1 MEKYSVLLVDDEE
14 DVIQIIMKKMDW
26 ESMGFQVAGYAHNGV
41 EALEMAEELQPDV
54 VMTDIKMPYLS
65 GIELIEAARSQ
76 NYHTHFVLVSA
87 YAEFEYA
94 RTAMQLGCDD
104 YILKPPMKDEL
115 KRVLLKIETN
125 GTGGREETTESLRG
139 QFPEAHPLVKST
151 LDIIES
157 GYKCNLNQQHIA
169 EQLNITPEYLSY
181 LFARDVGQTF
191 SKFIKSYRI
200 SRALL
205 LLKEGDVTL
214 KDVAYET
221 GFTDRKY
228 FNKVFHEVMDMT
240 PSEYIDSLNR

>member
-1 MEKYSVLLVDDEE
+1 MKIVIAEDEQRARE
-14 DVIQIIMKKMDW
+14 GLREMIRSLGDNYQIV
-26 ESMGFQVAGYAHNGV
+26 GLAGNGRT
-41 EALEMAEELQPDV
+41 ALEMIQEQHPDV
-54 VMTDIKMPYLS
+54 VFTDIKMPYLS
-65 GIELIEAARSQ
+65 GIELIEATRSQ

-94 RTAMQLGCDD
+94 RAAMQLGCDD

-115 KRVLLKIETN
+115 KKVLLKIETN
-125 GTGGREETTESLRG
+125 GTGARENSTERLRG

-181 LFARDVGQTF
+181 LFARDIGQTF

-200 SRALL
+200 GRALI
-205 LLKEGDVTL
+205 LLKKGTTTL

-228 FNKVFHEVMDMT
+228 FNKVFHEVMGMT

>member
-1 MEKYSVLLVDDEE
+1 MKIVIAEDEQRARE
-14 DVIQIIMKKMDW
+14 GLREMIRSLGENYQIVGLA
-26 ESMGFQVAGYAHNGV
+26 SNGRI
-41 EALEMAEELQPDV
+41 ALEMIQEQHPDV
-54 VMTDIKMPYLS
+54 VFTDIKMPYLS

-94 RTAMQLGCDD
+94 RAAMQLGCDD

-205 LLKEGDVTL
+205 LLKEGGVTL

-221 GFTDRKY
+221 GFIDRKY

>member
-1 MEKYSVLLVDDEE
+1 
-14 DVIQIIMKKMDW
+14 
-26 ESMGFQVAGYAHNGV
+26 
-41 EALEMAEELQPDV
+41 
-54 VMTDIKMPYLS
+54 
-65 GIELIEAARSQ
+65 
-76 NYHTHFVLVSA
+76 
-87 YAEFEYA
+87 
-94 RTAMQLGCDD
+94 
-104 YILKPPMKDEL
+104 
-115 KRVLLKIETN
+115 
-125 GTGGREETTESLRG
+125 
-139 QFPEAHPLVKST
+139 
-151 LDIIES
+151 
-157 GYKCNLNQQHIA
+157 LNQQHIA

-205 LLKEGDVTL
+205 LLKEGGVTL

>member
-1 MEKYSVLLVDDEE
+1 MGKY
-14 DVIQIIMKKMDW
+14 
-26 ESMGFQVAGYAHNGV
+26 Y
-41 EALEMAEELQPDV
+41 
-54 VMTDIKMPYLS
+54 
-65 GIELIEAARSQ
+65 
-76 NYHTHFVLVSA
+76 
-87 YAEFEYA
+87 
-94 RTAMQLGCDD
+94 
-104 YILKPPMKDEL
+104 
-115 KRVLLKIETN
+115 LKIETN

-205 LLKEGDVTL
+205 LLKEGGVTL

-228 FNKVFHEVMDMT
+228 FNKVFHEVMNMT